1 MNKYGVKAAA
11 CALVGTLSL
20 SGYQTTLEAK
30 IHGSSDVPAAG
41 VAVVMDE
48 GSTIQDLQVEV
59 VQNIAYLESAS
70 GLQPNIVLASEKAGL
85 AEAVNHIV
93 QSNPKLTNVKV
104 ASENGQDSTAE
115 NDEEVSGQ
123 QETSNEATSEQES
136 QEQASSLL
144 EELEATSEQ
153 EASNAETSEQGSST
167 EEFSEQET
175 TNAETSEQESSTGES
190 SEQETTNAET
200 SEQESSTEESS
211 EQETSE
217 EETTEE
223 STSTEDDFQTSAGFS
238 ATDTYDNVEISEE
251 EEETE
256 TQTDEQDFSG
266 LVIARV
272 TNYVNVRS
280 LPSEEGEIVGK
291 LYDKSVGE
299 FIEEK
304 DGWYKIVSGNCTGY
318 VKGEYCVVGEEAEA
332 LAKEVGTTYAV
343 VNTTTLKVRKEAS
356 TESSVLGLVPIEE
369 ELIVVEE
376 LDGWVKIAIEE
387 GDGYVSRDYVNLRT
401 DFVHAESR
409 EEEEARLAK
418 EARAREEARAA
429 AAATEAARAQK
440 KAEAQAKKAEQSE
453 ANQATIEAARNTAA
467 SSGGSEMGKAVI
479 DYATQ
484 FVGNPYV
491 YGGSSLTNGTDCS
504 GFVMSVY
511 SNFGVSLPH
520 SSSALRSKGYDVG
533 GLQNAQP
540 GDIVCYSGHVGLYVG
555 NGQIVHAS
563 TSKTGI
569 IVSNATYRNILTV
582 RRIF

>member
-1 MNKYGVKAAA
+1 MNRYSVKAAA

-30 IHGSSDVPAAG
+30 LNHSSDVPAAG
-41 VAVVMDE
+41 VAVVLDDS
-48 GSTIQDLQVEV
+48 STIQDLQVEV

-70 GLQPNIVLASEKAGL
+70 GLQPNIVLASEKVAL
-85 AEAVNHIV
+85 AEAPSSVVMSNTKKATAKVSTEFV
-93 QSNPKLTNVKV
+93 QEL
-104 ASENGQDSTAE
+104 SEAISEIETEFLSADEEDAE
-115 NDEEVSGQ
+115 NAE
-123 QETSNEATSEQES
+123 
-136 QEQASSLL
+136 
-144 EELEATSEQ
+144 
-153 EASNAETSEQGSST
+153 AETSAVDTAE
-167 EEFSEQET
+167 SE
-175 TNAETSEQESSTGES
+175 
-190 SEQETTNAET
+190 
-200 SEQESSTEESS
+200 EESFGWGTLDQ
-211 EQETSE
+211 ELTTQETSE
-217 EETTEE
+217 SETDSTEYSSESSPEEGTAE
-223 STSTEDDFQTSAGFS
+223 SSTEDDFETSAGFS
-238 ATDTYDNVEISEE
+238 ALDTYDDT

-256 TQTDEQDFSG
+256 SETELESESETESETETETQEDAQDFSG

-332 LAKEVGTTYAV
+332 LAKEVGTTYAI
-343 VNTTTLKVRKEAS
+343 VNTTTLKVRQEAS

-369 ELIVVEE
+369 ELVVVEE

-429 AAATEAARAQK
+429 AAATEAAIVQRQ
-440 KAEAQAKKAEQSE
+440 AEAQAQEQKSE
-453 ANQATIEAARNTAA
+453 ANQVTIDAARTTAA
-467 SSGGSEMGKAVI
+467 SSAGSEMGKAVI
-479 DYATQ
+479 NYATQ

-533 GLQNAQP
+533 GLENAQP

-563 TSKTGI
+563 TSRTGI
-569 IVSNATYRNILTV
+569 IVSSATYRNILTV

>member
-70 GLQPNIVLASEKAGL
+70 GLQPNIVLASEKVGL
-85 AEAVNHIV
+85 AEAVNNIV
-93 QSNPKLTNVKV
+93 QSNPNLATTKTSL
-104 ASENGQDSTAE
+104 ENGQESTTVI
-115 NDEEVSGQ
+115 DVEESEQQGISEQ
-123 QETSNEATSEQES
+123 EGEEQESLHSEESEERSEEEASSIEQETSTQETSEQETS
-136 QEQASSLL
+136 QEKLST
-144 EELEATSEQ
+144 EETSEQ
-153 EASNAETSEQGSST
+153 ETST
-167 EEFSEQET
+167 EETSQEKPSTEETSEQET
-175 TNAETSEQESSTGES
+175 TNT
-190 SEQETTNAET
+190 
-200 SEQESSTEESS
+200 
-211 EQETSE
+211 E

-223 STSTEDDFQTSAGFS
+223 STDIEDDFQISAGFS
-238 ATDTYDNVEISEE
+238 ATDTYDNVELI

-280 LPSEEGEIVGK
+280 LPSEESEIVGK

-429 AAATEAARAQK
+429 AAATEATRTQK
-440 KAEAQAKKAEQSE
+440 KAEAQVQKSE

-511 SNFGVSLPH
+511 ANFGVSLPH
-520 SSSALRSKGYDVG
+520 SSSALRSRGYDVG

-569 IVSNATYRNILTV
+569 IVSSATYRNILTV

>member
-1 MNKYGVKAAA
+1 MNKYSVKAAA

-70 GLQPNIVLASEKAGL
+70 GLQPNIVLASEKVGL

-93 QSNPKLTNVKV
+93 QSNPNLATARVS
-104 ASENGQDSTAE
+104 SETGQDSTAAV
-115 NDEEVSGQ
+115 EE
-123 QETSNEATSEQES
+123 
-136 QEQASSLL
+136 
-144 EELEATSEQ
+144 
-153 EASNAETSEQGSST
+153 ETSEQ
-167 EEFSEQET
+167 Q
-175 TNAETSEQESSTGES
+175 ETSEQENVEQES
-190 SEQETTNAET
+190 SFLEESEET
-200 SEQESSTEESS
+200 SEQETSNLETSDSETSDSDSATQETSEQDNSTTQETTEQESS
-211 EQETSE
+211 NQETTEQETSETE

-223 STSTEDDFQTSAGFS
+223 STDVEDDFQASAGFS
-238 ATDTYDNVEISEE
+238 ATDTYDNVEINE

-256 TQTDEQDFSG
+256 TRTDEQDFSG

-280 LPSEEGEIVGK
+280 LPSEESEIVGK

-356 TESSVLGLVPIEE
+356 TESAVLGLVPIEE

-440 KAEAQAKKAEQSE
+440 KAEAQAKKAEKSE

-511 SNFGVSLPH
+511 ANFGVSLPH

-533 GLQNAQP
+533 GLGNAQP

-563 TSKTGI
+563 TSRTGI
-569 IVSNATYRNILTV
+569 IVSSATYRNILAV